1 MSICIHRCDRT
12 PHPSCQ
18 SHVGQHKS
26 KSFAASFTPALR
38 SRSVNYSGDYSL
50 IIQRWSLPVVA
61 LLICSL
67 WRHVMDDVS
76 FTNFIDIPP
85 PLSISFGF
93 ILGLLMATFG
103 DYQIEDSQI
112 CLGHSSETGIV
123 QCFHQSHWSNRR
135 VENSETESVCRC
147 HSFNGVVRANS
158 WLNQCLSS
166 CDASESKRRR
176 DEKQE

>member
-85 PLSISFGF
+85 PPINFFWIHFRASYGNVWRLSNWRQSNLFGPF
-93 ILGLLMATFG
+93 FG
-103 DYQIEDSQI
+103 DGDRPV
-112 CLGHSSETGIV
+112 LSSEPLKQPKSWKQWNGKRLSMPFV
-123 QCFHQSHWSNRR
+123 QWSCKGKQLVESMSVQLRCVR
-135 VENSETESVCRC
+135 VET
-147 HSFNGVVRANS
+147 
-158 WLNQCLSS
+158 
-166 CDASESKRRR
+166 
-176 DEKQE
+176 